1 MKKLCLA
8 IMDGYGINEKN
19 HKIAKVQG
27 GSLLT
32 GSKLSSPAIF
42 QNSADPSDAVCSA
55 SNADFIELFNK
66 NPYTLLEASGEAVG
80 LPKGQM
86 GNSEVGHLNIGAGSV
101 VMQDLLR
108 ISSAFKDE
116 SIMNNKNFV
125 QFLNSKSVKHIIG
138 LVSNGNVHSSIEH
151 AFYILDY
158 LNKHN
163 QTAYVHII
171 TDGRDTP
178 VNSGLKFAEQLYKK
192 AKQCNCKIASI
203 SGRYYAMDR
212 EQNLDR
218 TKLYFDT
225 IYNNNKASDE
235 DLLKYISNCYE
246 NNITDEFIKPQL
258 LCNDGSIKDGDSV
271 LFFNFRADRVR
282 QITQM
287 FLEKTKCNVFTMTEY
302 KKEFKNAKIIFKA
315 NYQKNTLSEILS
327 KKGVT
332 QLKVA
337 EFSKYAHVT
346 YFLNGGIEKAF
357 YGEDR
362 VMCPMVDV
370 PTFDK
375 KPEMSAKNV
384 TNEVIKGMQN
394 NYGFICVNY
403 ANCDMVGHTGNLEA
417 AKKAVNCVTSE
428 ILRLYKEAVKNDY
441 ILVVTADHG
450 NAECMVKNED
460 ICTTHTTNRVPLLV
474 LNAGKINLKNNG
486 GLSNIAPTIIELMD
500 L

>member
-1 MKKLCLA
+1 
-8 IMDGYGINEKN
+8 
-19 HKIAKVQG
+19 
-27 GSLLT
+27 
-32 GSKLSSPAIF
+32 
-42 QNSADPSDAVCSA
+42 
-55 SNADFIELFNK
+55 
-66 NPYTLLEASGEAVG
+66 
-80 LPKGQM
+80 
-86 GNSEVGHLNIGAGSV
+86 
-101 VMQDLLR
+101 
-108 ISSAFKDE
+108 
-116 SIMNNKNFV
+116 
-125 QFLNSKSVKHIIG
+125 
-138 LVSNGNVHSSIEH
+138 
-151 AFYILDY
+151 
-158 LNKHN
+158 
-163 QTAYVHII
+163 
-171 TDGRDTP
+171 
-178 VNSGLKFAEQLYKK
+178 
-192 AKQCNCKIASI
+192 
-203 SGRYYAMDR
+203 MDR

-474 LNAGKINLKNNG
+474 LNAGKINLKKNG